1 MRAAILLAL
10 WLLAACSQGPTSGV
24 NPHTGV
30 ASRASSVE
38 TIDWRYPARLEVRA
52 VRLALGDSEELT
64 LLTFVTR
71 SDLNYPRIESVW
83 SFGRQ
88 LRYKPLDR
96 RRVGYGRQEV
106 GTLRLTRAAFE
117 AASAEGLTL
126 QMIGRRGTYGGHVPA
141 RLFAEALAQ

>member
-10 WLLAACSQGPTSGV
+10 WLLAGCSQGPTSGV
-24 NPHTGV
+24 NPHTAV
-30 ASRASSVE
+30 AWRASSVE

-52 VRLALGDSEELT
+52 VRLGLGDHEELA

-71 SDLNYPRIESVW
+71 SDLNYPHIEGVW

-88 LRYKPLDR
+88 LPYEPLDR
-96 RRVGYGRQEV
+96 RRVGYERQES

-117 AASAEGLTL
+117 AASTEGLTL
-126 QMIGRRGTYGGHVPA
+126 QMIGRRGSYGGHVPA
-141 RLFAEALAQ
+141 RLFAEALAR